1 MCNTRLVTRCLR
13 RQRPLGFALRTVYNR
28 HASLDRKPE
37 SIASRMLNT
46 RRGRILIE
54 NLTAYV
60 FLAPAGCLIIL
71 FGLFPVAFAFFVSLH
86 RWRRFPDEYVGL
98 ANYEK
103 ALGNLGYILFF
114 WLALLGFAAVAV
126 LSRRLLRR
134 LQRNRS
140 AGQMAAMAAGAIC
153 GYVLLLVIDW
163 FFKLI
168 PIIMLIPRQVRG
180 QDTSLALFMEKFSES
195 FASPAVYNAG
205 NLAVVGALVAILAI
219 SVVLWRFRSHA
230 GGEVIVLSAIAT
242 ALLVASAFLLR
253 LTILETELA
262 ISIARD
268 AGESLPIWSQLVFI
282 SSGIALI
289 SAAYRIFQRGIR
301 AHENRRFALFVLGGV
316 SLAVGG
322 YLLMAEAPSALTAG
336 DDDLLHGFW
345 VTVMYASGTVPV
357 QLSIGLLLAYLL
369 FQPIR
374 FRSFFR
380 MVYFIPYITPFV
392 ATSIVFRIIFDA
404 GRYTP
409 ANRMLALVGIEPQRW
424 ILERSSIGSL
434 LGLPDFLAGPALALV
449 VIMIYSTWTYIG
461 YDAVIFLAGLGNI
474 SGELYEAARI
484 DGASGW
490 RIFRH
495 ITLPLLSPTVFFL
508 SLVAIIGTFQAF
520 TQIWILRTGA
530 VGSKVNTAS
539 VYIFDEL
546 QNSNRYGYA
555 SSMAFVLFALIL
567 LMTVFQNRIMGRRV
581 FYG

>member
-1 MCNTRLVTRCLR
+1 
-13 RQRPLGFALRTVYNR
+13 
-28 HASLDRKPE
+28 
-37 SIASRMLNT
+37 MLNT
-46 RRGRILIE
+46 RRGRLLIE

-60 FLAPAGCLIIL
+60 FLAPAGCLIGL

-114 WLALLGFAAVAV
+114 WLALLGFAVALRLIRRIQVRLRDTSAPGQAPAV
-126 LSRRLLRR
+126 LAGLISGYAALL
-134 LQRNRS
+134 
-140 AGQMAAMAAGAIC
+140 I
-153 GYVLLLVIDW
+153 IDW

-168 PIIMLIPRQVRG
+168 PVIMLIPRQVRG
-180 QDTSLALFMEKFSES
+180 QNTSLALFMEKFGES
-195 FASPAVYNAG
+195 FHSPGVLDAG
-205 NLAVVGALVAILAI
+205 NLMLVGLLAAFISVAAHFWRYRSAANGELIILA
-219 SVVLWRFRSHA
+219 A
-230 GGEVIVLSAIAT
+230 IVT
-242 ALLVASAFLLR
+242 ALFLASVFLLR
-253 LTILETELA
+253 LTLRETELA
-262 ISIARD
+262 ISAARD
-268 AGESLPIWSQLVFI
+268 EGESLPIWSQLVFVSAGI
-282 SSGIALI
+282 SLIAL
-289 SAAYRIFQRGIR
+289 AYFVFQRGIT
-301 AHENRRFALFVLGGV
+301 ALDNRRFALLVLGGV

-322 YLLMAEAPSALTAG
+322 YLLMAEAPAALAAA
-336 DDDLLHGFW
+336 DDDLLYGFW
-345 VTVMYASGTVPV
+345 VTVMYATGTVPV

-374 FRSFFR
+374 YRAFFR

-404 GRYTP
+404 HQTAP

-424 ILERSSIGSL
+424 ILERTTLGGL
-434 LGLPDFLAGPALALV
+434 LGLPDYLAGPALALV

-474 SGELYEAARI
+474 PGELYEAARI
-484 DGASGW
+484 DGANGW
-490 RIFRH
+490 RVFRH
-495 ITLPLLSPTVFFL
+495 ITLPMLSPTIFFL

-530 VGSKVNTAS
+530 VGNRVNTAS

-567 LMTVFQNRIMGRRV
+567 LMTLFQNRIMGRRV

>member
-1 MCNTRLVTRCLR
+1 MTSLSAVDRLL
-13 RQRPLGFALRTVYNR
+13 
-28 HASLDRKPE
+28 K
-37 SIASRMLNT
+37 T
-46 RRGRILIE
+46 RRGRLFLE
-54 NLTAYV
+54 NLTAYL
-60 FLAPAGCLIIL
+60 FLAPAGVLLLL

-103 ALGNLGYILFF
+103 ALGNLGYIVFF
-114 WLALLGFAAVAV
+114 WLALLGLAAAARTGKRLWKTRRLSSGDSHVWSLLSGVISGYAV
-126 LSRRLLRR
+126 LLIL
-134 LQRNRS
+134 
-140 AGQMAAMAAGAIC
+140 
-153 GYVLLLVIDW
+153 DW

-168 PIIMLIPRQVRG
+168 PVIMLIPRQVRG
-180 QDTSLALFMEKFSES
+180 QNTSLALFMEKFGDS
-195 FASPAVYNAG
+195 FATPNVLAAG
-205 NLAVVGALVAILAI
+205 NVMLLGLLASALFVLVVFL
-219 SVVLWRFRSHA
+219 RFRDENRGQVFIFA
-230 GGEVIVLSAIAT
+230 AIT
-242 ALLVASAFLLR
+242 TILLVASVFLLR
-253 LTILETELA
+253 LTISETEAALA
-262 ISIARD
+262 AARES
-268 AGESLPIWSQLVFI
+268 GESLPIWSQLVFV
-282 SSGIALI
+282 SAGIVLMA
-289 SAAYRIFQRGIR
+289 AAYIIFQRGIR
-301 AHENRRFALFVLGGV
+301 AHENRRFATLVLGGV
-316 SLAVGG
+316 TLAAGG
-322 YLLMAEAPSALTAG
+322 YLLMAEVPAALAAA
-336 DDDLLHGFW
+336 DDDLLQGFW
-345 VTVMYASGTVPV
+345 VTIMYATGTVPV

-374 FRSFFR
+374 FRAFFR

-404 GRYTP
+404 GKYAP
-409 ANRMLALVGIEPQRW
+409 ANRMLTVVGIEPQRW
-424 ILERSSIGSL
+424 ILERSTIGDL
-434 LGLPDFLAGPALALV
+434 LGLPDFLAGPALALI

-474 SGELYEAARI
+474 PGELYEAARI

-567 LMTVFQNRIMGRRV
+567 LMTLFQNRIMGRRV

>member
-1 MCNTRLVTRCLR
+1 
-13 RQRPLGFALRTVYNR
+13 
-28 HASLDRKPE
+28 
-37 SIASRMLNT
+37 MLNT

-54 NLTAYV
+54 NLTAYL
-60 FLAPAGCLIIL
+60 FLAPAGCLIVL

-114 WLALLGFAAVAV
+114 WLALLGFAAALM
-126 LSRRLLRR
+126 LSSRLRTRLRETNAPG
-134 LQRNRS
+134 QGS
-140 AGQMAAMAAGAIC
+140 AALAGVISGYAA
-153 GYVLLLVIDW
+153 LLVIDW

-168 PIIMLIPRQVRG
+168 PVIMLIPRQVRG
-180 QDTSLALFMEKFSES
+180 RDTSLALFMEKFGES
-195 FASPAVYNAG
+195 FVSPGVYEAG
-205 NLAVVGALVAILAI
+205 NLMLVGLLCSMVVVGALF
-219 SVVLWRFRSHA
+219 WRFRSA
-230 GGEVIVLSAIAT
+230 ANGELVILSAIMT
-242 ALLVASAFLLR
+242 TLLVASVFLLR
-253 LTILETELA
+253 LTIQETELA
-262 ISIARD
+262 INAARD
-268 AGESLPIWSQLVFI
+268 EGESLPIWSQLVFV
-282 SSGIALI
+282 SAGIVLI
-289 SAAYRIFQRGIR
+289 AFAYFIFQRGVK
-301 AHENRRFALFVLGGV
+301 ALDNRRFALLVLGGV

-322 YLLMAEAPSALTAG
+322 YMLMAEAPAALAAA
-336 DDDLLHGFW
+336 DDDLLQGFW

-357 QLSIGLLLAYLL
+357 QLTIGLLLAYLL

-392 ATSIVFRIIFDA
+392 ATSIVFRVIFDA
-404 GRYTP
+404 GQTAP

-424 ILERSSIGSL
+424 ILERSTLGDL
-434 LGLPDFLAGPALALV
+434 LGLPDYLAGPALALV

-474 SGELYEAARI
+474 PGELYEAARI
-484 DGASGW
+484 DGANGW

-495 ITLPLLSPTVFFL
+495 ITLPLLSPTIFFL

-530 VGSKVNTAS
+530 VGNRVNTAS

-567 LMTVFQNRIMGRRV
+567 LMTLFQNRIMGRRV

>member
-1 MCNTRLVTRCLR
+1 
-13 RQRPLGFALRTVYNR
+13 
-28 HASLDRKPE
+28 
-37 SIASRMLNT
+37 MLNT
-46 RRGRILIE
+46 RRGRFLIE
-54 NLTAYV
+54 NLTAYL
-60 FLAPAGCLIIL
+60 FLAPAGLLILL

-86 RWRRFPDEYVGL
+86 RWRRFPDNYIGL

-103 ALGNLGYILFF
+103 ALGNLGYIVFF
-114 WLALLGFAAVAV
+114 WLALLGFAAAV
-126 LSRRLLRR
+126 KLSRRLLKTIKQSTAKSQTIP
-134 LQRNRS
+134 LL
-140 AGQMAAMAAGAIC
+140 AGVVSGYAA
-153 GYVLLLVIDW
+153 VLAIDW

-168 PIIMLIPRQVRG
+168 PVIMLIPRLVRG
-180 QDTSLALFMEKFSES
+180 QNTSLALFMEKLGES
-195 FASPAVYNAG
+195 FVSPGVYEAG
-205 NLAVVGALVAILAI
+205 NLMLVGMLSTAVALALA
-219 SVVLWRFRSHA
+219 VWRFRSESS
-230 GGEVIVLSAIAT
+230 GQVMILSAIT
-242 ALLVASAFLLR
+242 TVALLASVFLLR
-253 LTILETELA
+253 LTIVETDLA
-262 ISIARD
+262 IATARD

-282 SSGIALI
+282 SAGIGLIAL
-289 SAAYRIFQRGIR
+289 AYFMFQRGIKS
-301 AHENRRFALFVLGGV
+301 HDNRRFVLLVLGGV

-322 YLLMAEAPSALTAG
+322 YILMAEAPAALAAA
-336 DDDLLHGFW
+336 DDDLLQGFW

-404 GRYTP
+404 GKYAP
-409 ANRMLALVGIEPQRW
+409 ANRMLAIVGIEPQRW

-434 LGLPDFLAGPALALV
+434 LGLPDFLAGPALALI

-484 DGASGW
+484 DGANGW

-546 QNSNRYGYA
+546 RNSNRYGYA

-567 LMTVFQNRIMGRRV
+567 LLTLFQNRIMGRRV

>member
-1 MCNTRLVTRCLR
+1 
-13 RQRPLGFALRTVYNR
+13 
-28 HASLDRKPE
+28 
-37 SIASRMLNT
+37 MLNT

-54 NLTAYV
+54 NLTAYL
-60 FLAPAGCLIIL
+60 FLAPAGCLIVL

-114 WLALLGFAAVAV
+114 WLALLGFAAALM
-126 LSRRLLRR
+126 LSRRLRARLREANAPG
-134 LQRNRS
+134 QGS
-140 AGQMAAMAAGAIC
+140 AALAGVISGYAA
-153 GYVLLLVIDW
+153 LLVIDW

-168 PIIMLIPRQVRG
+168 PVIMLIPRQVRG
-180 QDTSLALFMEKFSES
+180 RDTSLALFMEKFGES
-195 FASPAVYNAG
+195 FVSPGVYEAG
-205 NLAVVGALVAILAI
+205 NLMLVGLLCSMVVVGALF
-219 SVVLWRFRSHA
+219 WRFRSA
-230 GGEVIVLSAIAT
+230 ANGELVILSAIMT
-242 ALLVASAFLLR
+242 TLLVASVFLLR
-253 LTILETELA
+253 LTIQETELA
-262 ISIARD
+262 INAARD
-268 AGESLPIWSQLVFI
+268 EGESLPIWSQLVFV
-282 SSGIALI
+282 SAGIVLI
-289 SAAYRIFQRGIR
+289 AFAYFIFQRGIK
-301 AHENRRFALFVLGGV
+301 ALDNRRFALLVLGGV

-322 YLLMAEAPSALTAG
+322 YMLMAEAPAALAAA
-336 DDDLLHGFW
+336 DDDLLQGFW

-357 QLSIGLLLAYLL
+357 QLTIGLLLAYLL

-392 ATSIVFRIIFDA
+392 ATSIVFRVIFDA
-404 GRYTP
+404 GQTAP

-424 ILERSSIGSL
+424 ILERSTLGDL
-434 LGLPDFLAGPALALV
+434 LGLPDYLAGPALALV

-474 SGELYEAARI
+474 PGELYEAARI
-484 DGASGW
+484 DGANGW

-495 ITLPLLSPTVFFL
+495 ITLPLLSPTIFFL

-530 VGSKVNTAS
+530 VGNRVNTAS

-567 LMTVFQNRIMGRRV
+567 LMTIFQNRIMGRRV